1 MLSHDLSSEL
11 SGGDERPSLT
21 RRFYRERLSLPTTRL
36 PVPAAGFSILVSFGL
51 P

>member
-1 MLSHDLSSEL
+1 MICSSDL

-21 RRFYRERLSLPTTRL
+21 RRFYQERLPLPTTRL
-36 PVPAAGFSILVSFGL
+36 PVPAADFSTIASFGL